1 VTRMSKLP
9 SATAIILH
17 FHAKRK
23 VDDNGEIE
31 WIERKPVVL
40 LLDDFEM
47 TDTFSYLLD
56 SLADVE
62 HISRAELA
70 THQREMTDHE

>member
-1 VTRMSKLP
+1 MTELP
-9 SATAIILH
+9 NATDIILH

-23 VDDNGEIE
+23 VNPDDPMDIE

-40 LLDDFEM
+40 ILDDFEM

-70 THQREMTDHE
+70 THQTGRCES